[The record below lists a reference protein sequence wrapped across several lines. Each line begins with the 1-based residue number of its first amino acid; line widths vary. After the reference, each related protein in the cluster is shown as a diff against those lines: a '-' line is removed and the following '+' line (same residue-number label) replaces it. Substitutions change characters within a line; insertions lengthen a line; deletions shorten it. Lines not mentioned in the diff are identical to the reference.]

1 MQAILQIEIPIYN
14 TSMRFFVALGVL
26 IVASVAA
33 FFVWPTVK
41 SLLSQPVQQVAC
53 TEEAKICPDGS
64 AVGREGPNCEFAAC
78 PTPQPIAQVSYQCS
92 GGKTIQATLYEGTTT
107 PAATPDQPPTPG
119 GSAKVVL
126 SDGRTLTLKQ
136 TISADG
142 VRYSDGDPM
151 VKGAETF
158 VFWSKGD
165 GALVLE
171 NNVEKSYIGCK
182 ETVAQ

>member
-1 MQAILQIEIPIYN
+1 
-14 TSMRFFVALGVL
+14 MRL
-26 IVASVAA
+26 IIAFSLLVVASIAA
-33 FFVWPTVK
+33 FFMWPVVEH
-41 SLLSQPVQQVAC
+41 LLSQPAEPIAC
-53 TEEAKICPDGS
+53 TTEVKACPDGS
-64 AVGREGPNCEFAAC
+64 TVGRTGPKCEFAAC
-78 PTPQPIAQVSYQCS
+78 PEQLSIVEVSYQCDK
-92 GGKTIQATLYEGTTT
+92 GKTIQATLYAGTTT
-107 PAATPDQPPTPG
+107 PPAAEGLPPTPG

-126 SDGRTLTLKQ
+126 SDGRSMTLKQ

-158 VFWSKGD
+158 VFWTKGD